1 MDPMQIRIT
10 AKSRNGQTFQKA
22 TVFTVSASDIK
33 MDTPSRSS
41 SLWSGFTKLT
51 VKNGNETNVYYI
63 YESPAEITAQILMNE
78 GQATSLLAKNYVD
91 LSIDAAGANAAA
103 AADIVKT
110 YTEID
115 TATAATTD
123 GIQLPAAVKGKV
135 VVVIN
140 TVPGAAGAGLPLDVW
155 PQTGEKFDALAANA
169 QTTLA
174 AKTIGHWVCDVAGTW
189 ITAADYTQV

>member
-1 MDPMQIRIT
+1 MQIRIT
-10 AKSRNGQTFQKA
+10 AKERNGQTFQKP
-22 TVFTVSASDIK
+22 TVFIVEADGIK

-41 SLWSGFTKLT
+41 SLWSGFTRLKVT
-51 VKNGNETNVYYI
+51 SKNEVNIFYI

-78 GQATSLLAKNYVD
+78 GQATTLLAKNYVD
-91 LSIDAAGANAAA
+91 LSIDAAGATAAA
-103 AADIVKT
+103 ATDIVKT

-174 AKTIGHWVCDVAGTW
+174 AKSFGHWACDVAGTW
-189 ITAADYTQV
+189 ITATDNTQN